1 MEKARKS
8 LKFMSEIILI
18 CLTFSFV
25 RSILEIFLTKVTN
38 NDNDK
43 YYIFVHLYL
52 NEFRKYEIL
61 HETYLRLIHD
71 YTI

>member
-1 MEKARKS
+1 MK
-8 LKFMSEIILI
+8 LV
-18 CLTFSFV
+18 C
-25 RSILEIFLTKVTN
+25 TKNGEYININKIVLVTD
-38 NDNDK
+38 DNDK

>member
-1 MEKARKS
+1 MK
-8 LKFMSEIILI
+8 LV
-18 CLTFSFV
+18 C
-25 RSILEIFLTKVTN
+25 TKNGEYININKIVLVTD
-38 NDNDK
+38 DNDK

-61 HETYLRLIHD
+61 HKTYLRLIHD